1 MFDDFLHQLV
11 SGSIPS
17 LRRLGSSMLESTGC
31 DGRGVKQRIPEMKH
45 MVVFNCTSTR
55 LVSAE
60 HDQAGAQYSAAEQ
73 QSARADDRNCSVEC
87 TQLWWTI

>member
-1 MFDDFLHQLV
+1 
-11 SGSIPS
+11 
-17 LRRLGSSMLESTGC
+17 MLESTGC
-31 DGRGVKQRIPEMKH
+31 DGRGVEQRIPEMRH

-73 QSARADDRNCSVEC
+73 QSARADDRRVLALAPQVEPASFISKLFRFFSLA
-87 TQLWWTI
+87 TVHVRDNQ